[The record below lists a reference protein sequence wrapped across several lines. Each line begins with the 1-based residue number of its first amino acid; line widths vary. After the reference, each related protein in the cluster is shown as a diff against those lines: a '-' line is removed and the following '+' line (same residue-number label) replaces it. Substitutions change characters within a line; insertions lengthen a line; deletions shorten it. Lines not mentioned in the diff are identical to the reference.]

1 MNITYKHISHF
12 INNLLVYAYN
22 VYHECVLHYQLENRY
37 IHRIYFISIVYFNYV
52 TWKIS
57 TVLHFVTALYHR

>member
-1 MNITYKHISHF
+1 MENTCSHTNTYPHF

-37 IHRIYFISIVYFNYV
+37 IHRVF
-52 TWKIS
+52 
-57 TVLHFVTALYHR
+57 LYLLYIQLCNMED

>member
-37 IHRIYFISIVYFNYV
+37 IHRVFLYVLCIS
-52 TWKIS
+52 
-57 TVLHFVTALYHR
+57 AM